1 MKRVVVTG
9 MGIVSPVGNSLPE
22 FWRALK
28 NGESGVGPITRFD
41 TSAFTT
47 RYAAEVKDFDPTIR
61 IDKREARK
69 MDRFAQYS
77 VYAALEAWEDA
88 GFKAASDG
96 FDPERLGVI
105 LGVGIGG
112 FETIEES
119 TKTLFE
125 KGPSRVPPMTI
136 PKMIANIGPA
146 QVAIALGAL
155 GPVYSL
161 ATACASATDAIG
173 NAMRHIREGL
183 VDVAVAGGAEA
194 PITRLGISGF
204 NVIQALS
211 TKWEHDPQRASRPFD
226 KDRDGFVMGEGA
238 GILILES
245 LDHALARGARIY
257 AEVAGNAMT
266 DDANHLTAPHPEG
279 AGAARAMTLALKDAG
294 LTPDDI
300 DYINAHGTST
310 PINDPVETLA
320 IKRAFGSHAGKVAIS
335 STKSMTGHCVGAAGA
350 VEGIASVMA
359 IHESF
364 IPATINLDEPG
375 EGCDLDYVPN
385 KGRSQ
390 EVRAAMS
397 NSLGFGGHNG
407 VVVFRQ
413 YR

>member
-47 RYAAEVKDFDPTIR
+47 RYAAEVKNFDPTIR